1 MNRNFFIFLIV
12 IIFNYIIN
20 VYAENSY
27 YICAVIRNENDKYYD
42 DAGEEVQIAI
52 DELVN
57 ERMNDIYTIIR
68 DNRNTYLLEN
78 GEMDEI
84 LNELQYSTIKK
95 RSIENKKLLFV
106 NEKRSINHFR
116 SQKFYKRSLSLTEE
130 DELIAYDSHLV
141 SHICPIKNYYAIRVY
156 LSDAILGKV
165 ESLPNIKYCEKSTM
179 SKNDSDSIF
188 NSDLPVIEPEINS
201 DSNFNSD
208 LPVIE
213 PEINSDSNS
222 NSDLPI
228 TEPEINS
235 DSNSNSDL
243 LITEPE
249 NDSND
254 SNDTTFNTDPYYDLQ
269 FIKKEANWNS
279 VGIQEV
285 DKTSPKRYLLNYLS
299 LISQSRYV
307 KNNTKE
313 FDYNYYYPGNAGQGI
328 DIYIIDEGLDANYDD
343 FDTYPGTDHERVV
356 MCDGIFNDNKI
367 VESETEEEKRF
378 CKAVDEY
385 LHGHE
390 VAAAA
395 GGKYVGT
402 AKYANIHMLA
412 TSEIKVDELNA
423 LDYVKLK
430 GKPHKTI
437 INISRGGGV
446 DLTRTFQDKFEEL
459 AEYGFIFVVSA
470 GNTQINRCIAGEY
483 YTGFNTTI
491 KVAATSSILNEDGI
505 EKAYVRASYSNFGP
519 CVDIYAPGQTLYPLD
534 TGRYELYGNRYN
546 TTSGTS
552 LSAPLTAGVI
562 ATLMS
567 EHPEIEY
574 TSESMRQL
582 LIDLSIKDIISGIQS
597 DDTPNRFINNGKKI
611 VYSPVN
617 VYEGCG
623 ASSAYSKC
631 PEGSCCSSTNQC
643 FEFGKYDILDQCLV
657 EKGCQPDYGTCLS
670 DKHFTPIKVTT
681 SSLYIT
687 MTYAPKK
694 VLTKSLNTNSISST
708 PTTTTNRAPKVLPTV
723 VPEVK
728 DCGPNIG
735 QCTMSNPQNTAY
747 IVIGCCNRNGYCGIS
762 SEDCSVNA
770 GCQDR
775 YGICLTN
782 TLNATPTSKTVI
794 NNKSKIGQPCGKE
807 DGSCIVKGY
816 DGRTYEHISCCS
828 KDGICGLS
836 SDHCGNGCQS
846 EFGACYAS
854 KSASTTLSVTT
865 AVPMFGS
872 MSIDSMESTINIP
885 ATASPFITESKTIM
899 AGAPITENTPITSI
913 LIKSPK
919 SIKYIIKT
927 TTSTTTITKSKSII
941 ESSTIASL

>member
-1 MNRNFFIFLIV
+1 MNRHFFTLLV
-12 IIFNYIIN
+12 IAIFNYIIN

-27 YICAVIRNENDKYYD
+27 YICAVIRDESDKYYD
-42 DAGEEVQIAI
+42 DAEEEVQIAI

-57 ERMNDIYTIIR
+57 ERMNDIYTIIK
-68 DNRNTYLLEN
+68 DNKKSYLLEN
-78 GEMDEI
+78 GELDEV
-84 LNELQYSTIKK
+84 LKELESSTIKK

-116 SQKFYKRSLSLTEE
+116 PQNMYKRSLSLTEE
-130 DELIAYDSHLV
+130 DELIAHDSQLV

-165 ESLPNIKYCEKSTM
+165 ESLPNIKYCEKSTIT
-179 SKNDSDSIF
+179 KNDSDF
-188 NSDLPVIEPEINS
+188 NLNSDLPV
-201 DSNFNSD
+201 
-208 LPVIE
+208 
-213 PEINSDSNS
+213 
-222 NSDLPI
+222 
-228 TEPEINS
+228 
-235 DSNSNSDL
+235 
-243 LITEPE
+243 TEPE

-254 SNDTTFNTDPYYDLQ
+254 ILNDTTSNTDPYYDLQ

-279 VGIQEV
+279 IGIQEV
-285 DKTSPKRYLLNYLS
+285 DNTSSTKYLLNYLS

-313 FDYNYYYPGNAGQGI
+313 FDYNYYYPGSAGQGI

-356 MCDGIFNDNKI
+356 MCDGIFNDNTI
-367 VESETEEEKRF
+367 VESETEEEKKF
-378 CKAVDEY
+378 CMAIDEY

-412 TSEIKVDELNA
+412 TSELNVDELNA

-437 INISRGGGV
+437 INISRGGGA
-446 DLTRTFQDKFEEL
+446 DLNHTFQDKFEEL
-459 AEYGFIFVVSA
+459 TDYGFIFVVSA
-470 GNTQINRCIAGEY
+470 GNTQINRCVAGEF
-483 YTGFNTTI
+483 YTGFNSTI
-491 KVAATSSILNEDGI
+491 KVAATNTILNEDSI

-552 LSAPLTAGVI
+552 LSAPITAGVI

-582 LIDLSIKDIISGIQS
+582 LIDLSIKDIIAGIQS

-643 FEFGKYDILDQCLV
+643 FEFDKYDILDQCLV
-657 EKGCQPDYGTCLS
+657 EKGCQTEYGTCLS
-670 DKHFTPIKVTT
+670 DKYFTPIKVTT
-681 SSLYIT
+681 TSLYIT
-687 MTYAPKK
+687 KTYAPKK
-694 VLTKSLNTNSISST
+694 VLTKSLNTNAVSST
-708 PTTTTNRAPKVLPTV
+708 PTTTTTRKPKVIPTV
-723 VPEVK
+723 VPEIK
-728 DCGPNIG
+728 DCGPNLG
-735 QCTMSNPQNTAY
+735 QCTMSNPQNSAY
-747 IVIGCCNRNGYCGIS
+747 IVIGCCNKNGYCGIS

-770 GCQDR
+770 GCQGR
-775 YGICLTN
+775 YGICLMN
-782 TLNATPTSKTVI
+782 TLNSTSTSKTII
-794 NNKSKIGQPCGKE
+794 NNSSKIGQPCGT
-807 DGSCIVKGY
+807 DSGSCIVKGY
-816 DGRTYEHISCCS
+816 NGHTYEHISCCS

-836 SDHCGNGCQS
+836 SDHCGDGCQS

-854 KSASTTLSVTT
+854 KSTLITPSVTT
-865 AVPMFGS
+865 ANPIS
-872 MSIDSMESTINIP
+872 MSMSLTTIESMTNIP
-885 ATASPFITESKTIM
+885 ITESSS
-899 AGAPITENTPITSI
+899 ITESRTINESTPLVKNNPITSTLVNNI
-913 LIKSPK
+913 NST
-919 SIKYIIKT
+919 KYIIKT
-927 TTSTTTITKSKSII
+927 TTSTTTITKSKSIT
-941 ESSTIASL
+941 EYSTIANL